1 MFRSAQN
8 KRLNITTAICAQP
21 SKEVVRISLEKVS
34 SCLEVRVVKTGSEN
48 CFQCKEICQNFSN
61 VPSYPISRDW
71 KVNTYSNSHGMRFQ
85 GQSWFKLSF
94 FPFLYL
100 YCRRQDDVTDDSPI
114 HQQRHFK
121 STSTWKFALMFCPA
135 HQLKSGIYKSQ
146 VVIGG
151 SKLSHTNFSSIW
163 CQNFI
168 SWPWN

>member
-71 KVNTYSNSHGMRFQ
+71 KVNTYSNSHSMRFQ

-94 FPFLYL
+94 FLYL
-100 YCRRQDDVTDDSPI
+100 YCRRQDDVTDDSQSI
-114 HQQRHFK
+114 NRDILKHIDLEIKFRWYDRWL
-121 STSTWKFALMFCPA
+121 STIALG
-135 HQLKSGIYKSQ
+135 SIYCDLRIK
-146 VVIGG
+146 
-151 SKLSHTNFSSIW
+151 T
-163 CQNFI
+163 
-168 SWPWN
+168 

>member
-34 SCLEVRVVKTGSEN
+34 SCLEVRFVKTGSEN
-48 CFQCKEICQNFSN
+48 CFQCKEICQNFGN

-71 KVNTYSNSHGMRFQ
+71 KVNMYSNSHGMRFQ

-94 FPFLYL
+94 FLYL
-100 YCRRQDDVTDDSPI
+100 DCRRQYDVTDDSPI

-146 VVIGG
+146 VVMMG
-151 SKLSHTNFSSIW
+151 SKFFTQKWVEACLS
-163 CQNFI
+163 FI
-168 SWPWN
+168 QG

>member
-34 SCLEVRVVKTGSEN
+34 SCLEVRFVKTGSEN

-94 FPFLYL
+94 LFLYL
-100 YCRRQDDVTDDSPI
+100 DCRRQDDVTDDSPI

-121 STSTWKFALMFCPA
+121 SISTWKWNFSIDVCPA
-135 HQLKSGIYKSQ
+135 HQLKKGIYKSQ
-146 VVIGG
+146 VVMIG
-151 SKLSHTNFSSIW
+151 SRILTQKWVEACLS
-163 CQNFI
+163 FI
-168 SWPWN
+168 QG

>member
-34 SCLEVRVVKTGSEN
+34 SCLEVRFVKTGSEN

-71 KVNTYSNSHGMRFQ
+71 KVNMYSNSHGMRFQ

-94 FPFLYL
+94 FSLSRLQEAGWCHRWF
-100 YCRRQDDVTDDSPI
+100 SI

-121 STSTWKFALMFCPA
+121 STSTWKWNFSIDVLSSSPA
-135 HQLKSGIYKSQ
+135 QKWNLQKSGCDDGVKFFY
-146 VVIGG
+146 
-151 SKLSHTNFSSIW
+151 
-163 CQNFI
+163 
-168 SWPWN
+168 